1 MKKMIVARKNGTKR
15 YLVTAEPPAA
25 GMEVAARIN
34 HWHEIAKQSSEM
46 AIAAAMN
53 AGFELFKAKLE
64 RPGLFEKW
72 IEANCTFNRRTAYRY
87 LNLIQQ
93 AIGADDLLKLTNS
106 TDAKRIQAVE
116 AYAAQTDSK
125 SLTELYCDLGIVRKT
140 PSNMGGKRE
149 GAGRKRKD
157 VAADE
162 AAALD
167 EAANQPALLA
177 AAIKGPVA
185 DVWRLHQEHDVFNRI
200 DDEILGNVAGMLN
213 ELCKAATKAL
223 KARMK

>member
-1 MKKMIVARKNGTKR
+1 MKKMIVARKSGTKK
-15 YLVTAEPPAA
+15 YLVNAEPPAP
-25 GMEVAARIN
+25 GMESAARIN
-34 HWHEIAKQSSEM
+34 HWHEVAKQSSEM

-53 AGFELFKAKLE
+53 AGIELFKAKLE
-64 RPGLFEKW
+64 RPGTFEKW
-72 IEANCTFNRRTAYRY
+72 IEANCSFSRRTAYHY
-87 LNLIQQ
+87 LNLVQQ
-93 AIGADDLLKLTNS
+93 AISSDELPKLANGS
-106 TDAKRIQAVE
+106 DQDRMKAVE
-116 AYAAQTDSK
+116 EYAAQTDSK
-125 SLTELYCDLGIVRKT
+125 SLSELYCDLGIVRKT

-185 DVWRLHQEHDVFNRI
+185 DVWRLYQEHDVFNRI